1 MDTIVKAINA
11 IKDKVNKA
19 KRISDD
25 EMSSLLDQISQ
36 LELELNNAVINQMIE
51 DTKLINKILDK
62 VKQWDVYI

>member
-62 VKQWDVYI
+62 VK

>member
-11 IKDKVNKA
+11 IETKVNKA

-25 EMSSLLDQISQ
+25 EMSSLLEQISQ

-62 VKQWDVYI
+62 VKQ

>member
-11 IKDKVNKA
+11 IETKVNKA

-25 EMSSLLDQISQ
+25 EMSSLLEQISQ

>member
-11 IKDKVNKA
+11 IETKVNKA

-25 EMSSLLDQISQ
+25 EMSSLLEQISQ

-62 VKQWDVYI
+62 VK